1 VQRSYDIGHHQDGPS
16 RPQEDYARLDKVV
29 QGPPSVP
36 GPNNDEIRR
45 PCLSGNEVGW
55 QFEGS
60 APLDLLEMLALSAE
74 LPAHFI
80 ETCCHR
86 PIVLLR
92 RLAIDGDASRSENGP
107 QGQARDAN
115 ECCLEADG
123 EIKRE
128 LDSLF
133 AVPLDV
139 EVDHHGRKG
148 HHLLPV
154 SCDQTQPRASLLA
167 AP

>member
-1 VQRSYDIGHHQDGPS
+1 MQRSYDIGHHQDRPS
-16 RPQEDYARLDKVV
+16 RPQQDDARLDKVV
-29 QGPPSVP
+29 RGPPSVP
-36 GPNNDEIRR
+36 GPDNDEIRR

-55 QFEGS
+55 QFEGG

-74 LPAHFI
+74 LPAHVI

-86 PIVLLR
+86 PTVLPR
-92 RLAIDGDASRSENGP
+92 RLTIDGDASGSENGP

-115 ECCLEADG
+115 ECCLEAVG

-133 AVPLDV
+133 AIALEV
-139 EVDHHGRKG
+139 EMDHHCGKG
-148 HHLLPV
+148 HGLFL
-154 SCDQTQPRASLLA
+154 ASSDRRELLA
-167 AP
+167 RVVEAP